1 MSRPWISSLT
11 WCCWM
16 CLWSFKF
23 CPFLKIYF
31 ESRETKTER
40 DFPSTGF
47 FLKFSQ
53 QLGKMKPAA
62 GPPCGWWGPKYLSC
76 FLLAAEACNN
86 RKLETEGLEP
96 TGYLYPK
103 QHYNLCAVCLLLLT
117 IFKCTWRYT
126 CWIYLLIF
134 LYLIWKS
141 ERSPFT
147 ASLPKVLSSQ
157 GLDQIRG
164 RSSELVSHVVDNDPS
179 TWAIMYYLPE
189 CASPASW
196 GWKQSQD
203 WNTHPQ

>member
-1 MSRPWISSLT
+1 MFLRLHSIQAIDSFFFSMQYFLVVMELSLWPLRALQNPRASSGHGRRTAAKFAEFPSSLLLVSAFQWHLNPKCRRYSFSFVLQLFWEYLVCMVLNVSRPWISSLT

-47 FLKFSQ
+47 FLKFSL

-96 TGYLYPK
+96 TGY
-103 QHYNLCAVCLLLLT
+103 
-117 IFKCTWRYT
+117 
-126 CWIYLLIF
+126 
-134 LYLIWKS
+134 
-141 ERSPFT
+141 
-147 ASLPKVLSSQ
+147 
-157 GLDQIRG
+157 
-164 RSSELVSHVVDNDPS
+164 
-179 TWAIMYYLPE
+179 
-189 CASPASW
+189 
-196 GWKQSQD
+196 
-203 WNTHPQ
+203 